1 MSSITNQQTTPPTQV
16 LQYYLGEIPLTSN
29 YWIFT
34 KADNQYRA
42 FWVDNGKT
50 WYQDITRSYSSG
62 IGYTWDVSPVQPWSN
77 DVLSFEVSEPF
88 YCYSNVNA
96 LEPSQRSAVDSVQAL
111 ALCALCALLSVFLV
125 FKGVFSLWARK

>member
-1 MSSITNQQTTPPTQV
+1 MASINNQQSTPPSQV

-34 KADNQYRA
+34 KADSEYRA
-42 FWVDNGKT
+42 LWVDNGKT

-62 IGYTWDVSPVQPWSN
+62 TGYIWSVSAIQELS
-77 DVLSFEVSEPF
+77 DSALSFEVAQPF

-96 LEPSQRSAVDSVQAL
+96 LEPAQRSAVDNVQAL

-125 FKGVFSLWARK
+125 FKGVFMLWSRR